1 MIEDGD
7 SNFYKRSIGI
17 IGLGL
22 MGSPMAR
29 QLHKAGAKLYIW
41 NRNNQT
47 ATELA
52 KILAKP

>member
-1 MIEDGD
+1 MIEDDD
-7 SNFYKRSIGI
+7 SNLYKRPIGI